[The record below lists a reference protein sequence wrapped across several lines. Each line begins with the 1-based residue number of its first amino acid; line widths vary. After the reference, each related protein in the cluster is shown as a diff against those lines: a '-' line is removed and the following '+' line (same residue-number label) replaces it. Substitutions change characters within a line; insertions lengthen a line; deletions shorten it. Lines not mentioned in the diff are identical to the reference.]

1 MKEIINNIDHYSYVN
16 KKLLING
23 MGLNEAE
30 LEGHLIKS
38 SRNENNLSLLFTNN
52 NYIITI
58 NEENKKNLKNENNE
72 YKFLYYVE
80 DVTKKIFLL
89 LYFHEKKMKEKIKK
103 KIKNIYNFKKYYL
116 INKDWLKDYKEY
128 FLYDFI
134 IKKLDEKYQNYS
146 YEKIRV
152 DLDNISKNEIGQI
165 ILYLDTKIPEDLRK
179 NSYFQCKTK

>member
-58 NEENKKNLKNENNE
+58 NEENKK
-72 YKFLYYVE
+72 
-80 DVTKKIFLL
+80 I
-89 LYFHEKKMKEKIKK
+89 
-103 KIKNIYNFKKYYL
+103 
-116 INKDWLKDYKEY
+116 
-128 FLYDFI
+128 
-134 IKKLDEKYQNYS
+134 
-146 YEKIRV
+146 
-152 DLDNISKNEIGQI
+152 
-165 ILYLDTKIPEDLRK
+165 
-179 NSYFQCKTK
+179 